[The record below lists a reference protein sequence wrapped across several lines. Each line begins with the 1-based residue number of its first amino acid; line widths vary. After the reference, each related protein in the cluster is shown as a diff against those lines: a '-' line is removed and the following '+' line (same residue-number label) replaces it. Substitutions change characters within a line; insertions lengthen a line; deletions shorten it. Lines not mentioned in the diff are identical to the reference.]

1 MGSLPVA
8 VEKKPRCADHSRALH
23 TRKNNNLKFSD
34 LGLDRPLLNALDA
47 LGHDV
52 PTPIQ
57 VKAIPTILDRRDV
70 IGLAQTGTGKT
81 GAFALPLLQRLAA
94 IGGRPKPHTCRALIL
109 APTRELVTQ
118 IMKSVRDYGS
128 RLKLSATSIVGGV
141 SIRPQK
147 ATMARGVD
155 IVVATPGRLLDL
167 IDQRAMRLDSV
178 EILILD
184 EADQMLDIGFM
195 PAIRRIVAMVPEK
208 RQTLLFSATMPKEIR
223 KLSND
228 HLKSPVEIAVA
239 AVSTPA
245 ERINQSVMHIAPG
258 NKIAAVAHLA
268 RENMG
273 KRVIVF
279 TRTKRGADRVVKR
292 LVQDGFEAAAIHGNK
307 SQSNREKA
315 LDRFRKG
322 ACPILVATDIAARG
336 IDVPG
341 VEMVINYELP
351 NVPEVYVHR
360 IGRTARAGASGF
372 AVALCAPDERS
383 LLRDIERLLKRKVD
397 EMPVPGGLPEI
408 SLRDIPREPR
418 QRDSRAKPQHK
429 KRSRRPGGGTA
440 ANTTRTAGE
449 QDKKSTPRPNRR
461 RRTNRSKQGGQQK
474 SRAA

>member
-1 MGSLPVA
+1 
-8 VEKKPRCADHSRALH
+8 
-23 TRKNNNLKFSD
+23 
-34 LGLDRPLLNALDA
+34 
-47 LGHDV
+47 
-52 PTPIQ
+52 
-57 VKAIPTILDRRDV
+57 
-70 IGLAQTGTGKT
+70 
-81 GAFALPLLQRLAA
+81 
-94 IGGRPKPHTCRALIL
+94 IL

-128 RLKLSATSIVGGV
+128 RLRLSATSIVGGV

-178 EILILD
+178 EVLILD

-195 PAIRRIVAMVPEK
+195 PAIRRIVAMVPER

-239 AVSTPA
+239 PVSTPA

-397 EMPVPGGLPEI
+397 ELPVPGGLPEV
-408 SLRDIPREPR
+408 SARDTPREPR
-418 QRDSRAKPQHK
+418 QSDQRAKPQRK
-429 KRSRRPGGGTA
+429 KRPRRRGGRAA
-440 ANTTRTAGE
+440 ANTARTAGE

-461 RRTNRSKQGGQQK
+461 RRTNRSKQGGQQR
-474 SRAA
+474 SHAA